1 MPELVEST
9 AYWLYSPDEAEQQRP
24 GSGRAQGIVESL
36 SQRLSLR
43 FRTHTE
49 THRQQAPH
57 GWISTPHE
65 AITGTRS
72 LHDDAWAPRQ
82 LLPPEPRE
90 LVALAAASPH
100 IYYTPCG
107 SPRKHQNS
115 GASSRG
121 IRGILPSV
129 HRYLAS
135 LHVEPRRPVP
145 VFSGRR
151 PLSRAL
157 LPSLSAAFSAQRI

>member
-82 LLPPEPRE
+82 LLPPSRAARACCAGRC
-90 LVALAAASPH
+90 LVSYILHSLWFPAQAPDIL
-100 IYYTPCG
+100 
-107 SPRKHQNS
+107 
-115 GASSRG
+115 
-121 IRGILPSV
+121 LPSV
-129 HRYLAS
+129 LRYRAS
-135 LHVEPRRPVP
+135 FTCRATTTGTGW
-145 VFSGRR
+145 SGRR
-151 PLSRAL
+151 LLSRA
-157 LPSLSAAFSAQRI
+157 PRP

>member
-72 LHDDAWAPRQ
+72 LHDDASVGPEAAFSSPSRASLLRWPLPRLIYILHSLWFPAQAPDIVGLLPRDPAECPSIPRQ
-82 LLPPEPRE
+82 L
-90 LVALAAASPH
+90 
-100 IYYTPCG
+100 YM
-107 SPRKHQNS
+107 
-115 GASSRG
+115 
-121 IRGILPSV
+121 
-129 HRYLAS
+129 
-135 LHVEPRRPVP
+135 
-145 VFSGRR
+145 
-151 PLSRAL
+151 
-157 LPSLSAAFSAQRI
+157 